1 MEIKKRVWVTSDFCE
16 SSVTGNVFDVV
27 FHCGAT
33 QETEQKEAGRPS
45 EENQVVLSCT
55 CRNVV

>member
-1 MEIKKRVWVTSDFCE
+1 MEIKKGVTSDFCE
-16 SSVTGNVFDVV
+16 SSVTGDVFDVV